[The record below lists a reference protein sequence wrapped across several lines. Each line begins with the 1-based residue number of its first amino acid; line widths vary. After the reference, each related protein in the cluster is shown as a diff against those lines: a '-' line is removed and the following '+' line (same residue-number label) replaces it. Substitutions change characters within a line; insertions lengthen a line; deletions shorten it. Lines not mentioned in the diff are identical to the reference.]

1 MIALL
6 RVDDNT
12 IEGAEVVDGIAT
24 NSIPH
29 VDTMVYGKPDTPTTC
44 YFLCIGD
51 DHTLFF
57 WGRVK
62 KF

>member
-29 VDTMVYGKPDTPTTC
+29 VDTMVYGKPDTPTT
-44 YFLCIGD
+44 
-51 DHTLFF
+51 
-57 WGRVK
+57 
-62 KF
+62 